1 MRREKSMRVG
11 DLVLLRGSLWSS
23 YDRKGD
29 IGLVL
34 ETEMMANRSG
44 YPDAEY
50 SRVLW
55 SGDGQTN
62 LCKSDHLEVL

>member
-1 MRREKSMRVG
+1 MQREKSMRVG
-11 DLVLLRGSLWSS
+11 ELVVLRGSMWTS
-23 YDRKGD
+23 YDHDND

-34 ETEMMANRSG
+34 ETEMMVNRSC

-55 SGDGQTN
+55 SSDGQTK